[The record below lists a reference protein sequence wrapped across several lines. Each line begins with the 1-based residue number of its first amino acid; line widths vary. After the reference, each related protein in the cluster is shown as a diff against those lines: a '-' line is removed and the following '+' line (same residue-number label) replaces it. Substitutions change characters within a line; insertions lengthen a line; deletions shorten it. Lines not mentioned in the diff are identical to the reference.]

1 MKRELSSDELRRDLR
16 EVDEQHRDSLTG
28 FRSALHRI
36 FLSGSYD
43 EGTQRDFVLSGM
55 NRRSVLRFGGAT
67 ILGGAVLAACGSDKN
82 DATATTVAG
91 AATTAAGA
99 ATTAGSTMAPATTA
113 MAGAD
118 TTGAAM
124 MSQDVV
130 ILRTASSLEEVAVA
144 AYQLAI
150 DSGLVTT
157 SAIVDAAKLFQSHH
171 KEHSALFQGAT
182 KKAGGEPF
190 AKPNPAVL
198 ALFQPK
204 IDALKTEN
212 DVVALALQLEMAAA
226 QTYQSTV
233 SLFEDMTLNVAAMS
247 VGGVEARHAAV
258 LATVLGQPAVPK
270 AFQITDMAV
279 KAGTGV

>member
-43 EGTQRDFVLSGM
+43 EGTQRDFVLAGM

-91 AATTAAGA
+91 AATTAAGT
-99 ATTAGSTMAPATTA
+99 ATTVGSTMAPATTA
-113 MAGAD
+113 MGTD
-118 TTGAAM
+118 TTAAAM

-233 SLFEDMTLNVAAMS
+233 SLFTDMTLNVAAMS

-270 AFQITDMAV
+270 AFQVTDMAV